1 MNVDEIIRQLNT
13 NRRIEPIPD
22 GHHVLRREDDYSENI
37 LTHFPVSPYGK
48 IDDTADMNTFSSV
61 ENLLWIPDGD
71 SVEFPTEIDRSIE
84 RGVSEEGIDFLAW
97 YHSFHWDPPEKWGI
111 YMLDKGV
118 YYLAKVIFSNVM
130 QRSRR
135 NRPFNMVDFLKQ
147 SYKLLLYHEF
157 FHFITDMAATTMEA
171 LTAFQIPYYTNYT
184 NDVYMNPDI
193 ESKDEPLE
201 EALAN
206 AFAYGNRYQGRG
218 IYRQIGNFMRSQP
231 NGYSAFGNYL
241 GRHRFSVGRRE
252 LGSVI
257 CYQVPG
263 NPGQNHTSL
272 DYPTSLDDHPT
283 PPLENS
289 DSFQDPI
296 IPLEILFD
304 YTSQDVKISDVPI
317 YIVQTIKDPKFKIG
331 FIQQTIEKNEF
342 HESDRFERELRRL
355 DKNVQDEYYNV
366 KKELE
371 NGNYSRGHWF
381 EKIRGFDRTF
391 SIRLNKKYRF
401 SLTPLNDTGAGKWI
415 CCRIGVHDDIYRNP
429 YCDGLR

>member
-13 NRRIEPIPD
+13 NGKIEPIPD
-22 GHHVLRREDDYSENI
+22 GHHILRREEDYSENI
-37 LTHFPVSPYGK
+37 LPHYPVRPYGK
-48 IDDTADMNTFSSV
+48 IDNAADTNTFSSV
-61 ENLLWIPDGD
+61 EDFLWIHDGD
-71 SVEFPTEIDRSIE
+71 SVEFPTEIDHSIE
-84 RGVSEEGIDFLAW
+84 QGVTTEGTDFLAW

-111 YMLDKGV
+111 YILDKGV

-130 QRSRR
+130 QRSRH
-135 NRPFNMVDFLKQ
+135 NRPFNMLDFLKQ
-147 SYKLLLYHEF
+147 SFKLLFYHEF

-171 LTAFQIPYYTNYT
+171 VTAFQVSYYTNYT
-184 NDVYMNPDI
+184 SNVYMSPDI

-206 AFAYGNRYQGRG
+206 AFAYANRYLGRG
-218 IYRQIGNFMRSQP
+218 VYRQIGSFMRNQP

-241 GRHRFSVGRRE
+241 GRDRFSLGRRE
-252 LGSVI
+252 LGDVI
-257 CYQVPG
+257 AQVYKPLD
-263 NPGQNHTSL
+263 QNHPSL
-272 DYPTSLDDHPT
+272 DFPKSVDDHP
-283 PPLENS
+283 PLQNNA
-289 DSFQDPI
+289 SFEGFL

-304 YTSQDVKISDVPI
+304 YTSRDVKISDVPI
-317 YIVQTIKDPKFKIG
+317 YLVVTIKDPKFKIG

-342 HESDRFERELRRL
+342 HESDKFKRELKRL

-401 SLTPLNDTGAGKWI
+401 SLTPQNDTGAGKWI
-415 CCRIGVHDDIYRNP
+415 CCRIGIHDDIYRKP
-429 YCDGLR
+429 HCEGLR